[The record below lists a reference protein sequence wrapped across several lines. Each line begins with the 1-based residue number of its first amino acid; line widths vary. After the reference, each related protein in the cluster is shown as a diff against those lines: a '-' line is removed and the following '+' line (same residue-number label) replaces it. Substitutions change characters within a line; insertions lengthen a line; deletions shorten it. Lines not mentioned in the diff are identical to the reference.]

1 MKIKNLLFIISFLIV
16 NLSFGQSEID
26 NDSTSNSKLEE
37 KGKIENPREYI
48 KKETIRGKLDFSK
61 LYVGYGEENA
71 KYKVYLYSIATWTYA
86 VKDLGIKKKDEIIK
100 LWEEIY
106 KRKMT
111 KDEKKAV
118 DLGLKE
124 D

>member
-1 MKIKNLLFIISFLIV
+1 MKIKNLLFIISFLII
-16 NLSFGQSEID
+16 NLTFGQSEI
-26 NDSTSNSKLEE
+26 NKDSTSNSELKENE
-37 KGKIENPREYI
+37 KIENPREYI
-48 KKETIRGKLDFSK
+48 KKETIGGKLDFKK

-71 KYKVYLYSIATWTYA
+71 EYKVYLYSIATWTYA
-86 VKDLGIKKKDEIIK
+86 VKDLGIEKKDEIIK

-111 KDEKKAV
+111 EDEKKAV

-124 D
+124 E